1 MNNKIMQG
9 PNVLHYRSAP
19 NPLQRNCNCGSD
31 CKCDSSSKCGM
42 YPDIENTTTT
52 TIIAGVA
59 PPVNITLRDR
69 RRALEQKEGMVAS
82 ADQTASVTLVPVKM
96 NKNGSQAKQRY
107 SLT

>member
-1 MNNKIMQG
+1 MSG
-9 PNVLHYRSAP
+9 CGG
-19 NPLQRNCNCGSD
+19 NCNCGSD

-52 TIIAGVA
+52 TIIASIA
-59 PPVNITLRDR
+59 PPMNICGFLVGTLGDR